1 MKNKFIVV
9 VPLYNAKKWIAKSLK
24 SLMLQTYDNF
34 ECAVI
39 DDCSTDESY
48 EIAKKIT
55 KHDTRFVVTKNDIN
69 VGPLANAYNGA
80 MNISSSPEDIVVV
93 LDGDDFLFSKDTL
106 SILNRYYSDK
116 SCWMTYGS
124 YINLS
129 DKKKGKFS
137 QQIPPHI
144 IEGNLYRESQWLSS
158 HLRSYKMFL
167 LQKIST
173 EDIKDSDGNFFRA
186 AGDLAIMFPLLE
198 MSGYHAKYV
207 KEILYI
213 WNDLNELN
221 EHKTKRKSQLEL
233 EKTIR
238 EAKRYDKILGDNYE
252 N

>member
-173 EDIKDSDGNFFRA
+173 E
-186 AGDLAIMFPLLE
+186 LE